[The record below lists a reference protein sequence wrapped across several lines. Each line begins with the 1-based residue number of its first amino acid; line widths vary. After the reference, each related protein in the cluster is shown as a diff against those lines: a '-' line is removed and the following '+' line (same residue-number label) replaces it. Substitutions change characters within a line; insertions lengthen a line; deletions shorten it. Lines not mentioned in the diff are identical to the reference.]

1 MPRDSNGN
9 ASTDPVYVATPGTA
23 IRAVQHNTPI
33 ADIIQ
38 MLTGSLARNGTGGML
53 ANLAMGG
60 FKITGLA
67 DGENPQDAVT
77 FGQSQDK
84 YLNYVTPQTL
94 TAEQKKSV
102 VSAIGAIPQYA
113 TGAAL
118 PDANIGPIWHD
129 DYSDI
134 LTWRTIGSYTGYASV
149 SVGNV
154 GYHANSTPPTGTL
167 ERNGAA
173 VSRTTYA
180 ALFAKI
186 GTTYGAGDGSTTF
199 NLPDDRGLF
208 DRSWDHGRGVDSGR
222 SLGSYQSYAVP
233 LETGAASIITP
244 TTSDTTNGPLYVHN
258 IGSTFAAGGSNG
270 RYATLTYNNS
280 LAVNTASESRP
291 SNRAYLSV
299 IHF

>member
-9 ASTDPVYVATPGTA
+9 ASTDPVYVAVPGTT

-33 ADIIQ
+33 ADIVN

-53 ANLAMGG
+53 ADLAMGG

-67 DGENPQDAVT
+67 DGENAQDAVT
-77 FGQSQDK
+77 FGQSQGK

-94 TAEQKKSV
+94 TSEQKKSV

-129 DYSDI
+129 DYADV
-134 LTWRTIGSYTGYASV
+134 LFWRTIGAYTGYASV
-149 SVGNV
+149 NLGKVGHV
-154 GYHANSTPPTGTL
+154 AGSIVPPGCL

-173 VSRTTYA
+173 ISRTAYP
-180 ALFAKI
+180 ALFAYL
-186 GTTYGAGDGSTTF
+186 GTTFGAGDGATTF

-208 DRSWDHGRGVDSGR
+208 DRGWDHGRGLDPGR
-222 SLGSYQSYAVP
+222 VTGTYQDYAVP
-233 LETGAASIITP
+233 LETGEASIITA
-244 TTSDTTNGPLYVHN
+244 TTVNTTNGSLSVQN
-258 IGSTFAAGGSNG
+258 IGSQFASGGGNG
-270 RYATLTYNNS
+270 RYATLKYNNS
-280 LAVNTASESRP
+280 LSVNTAAEARP
-291 SNRAYLSV
+291 KNRAYLA
-299 IHF
+299 IIKF